1 MHITQLWRWNGQITR
16 IPYLLWGVVLMALKF
31 NLDRAVAAFGFGISW
46 NPLRYFEPALNGE
59 TLASL
64 WQSQQLG
71 FFFTLVA
78 LALPFIA
85 VGVGLTLQ
93 RLRSAQLPLSLVL
106 LFFVPVIN
114 LLFFVLLCLW
124 PERDAVSALSARP
137 LWERWLPHSRLG
149 SALAGSL
156 AAIGIALAL
165 VILAVLG
172 LGQYGAGLFVG
183 TPFAMGLV
191 ASLIFA
197 TRERRSLKAC
207 LGVACLSVILL
218 GLSLVLFAFEGVLCV
233 IMAAPLGLGLAAL
246 GGGVGWL
253 IQSRQRPHAASS
265 VVMML
270 LLPALMGFEKVSSP
284 TPPLIAV
291 RTSLEVNAPPERVWQ
306 HVIAFSEL
314 PPPQDWLL
322 KTGIAYPLR
331 AEIRGTGVGA
341 VRHCV
346 FSTGPF
352 VEPITVWD
360 PPRLLKF
367 DVTEQPP
374 PMRELTPYPIAPPHL
389 DHFLQSK
396 GGQFLLTPLP
406 GGRTRLEGTTW
417 YAHQIWPSAYWQ
429 IWSDLI
435 IHRIHLRVL
444 EHVARLSED
453 PAPAIKTRP

>member
-1 MHITQLWRWNGQITR
+1 MHLYQLWRWNGQIAR
-16 IPYLLWGVVLMALKF
+16 LPYLFWGILLMAFKF
-31 NLDRAVAAFGFGISW
+31 NVDRAVSGFIFGISW
-46 NPLRYFEPALNGE
+46 NPLRYFVPSLNGE

-64 WQSQQLG
+64 WQSQQLT
-71 FFFTLVA
+71 FFFTMVA

-85 VGVGLTLQ
+85 AGVGLTLQ
-93 RLRSAQLPLSLVL
+93 RLRSASLPLGLVL
-106 LFFVPVIN
+106 LFFVPLIN
-114 LLFFVLLCLW
+114 LLFFMLLCLW
-124 PERDAVSALSARP
+124 SERESTSETAALP
-137 LWERWLPHSRLG
+137 FWERWLPHSRVG
-149 SALAGSL
+149 SALAGASVSL
-156 AAIGIALAL
+156 VMGMAWVALA
-165 VILAVLG
+165 VVGLAEYG
-172 LGQYGAGLFVG
+172 LILFVG

-197 TRERRSLKAC
+197 TREHRSLKAS
-207 LGVACLSVILL
+207 LGVACLSVLLL
-218 GLSLVLFAFEGVLCV
+218 GLGLVLFAFEGVLCAV
-233 IMAAPLGLGLAAL
+233 MAAPLGLGLAAL
-246 GGGVGWL
+246 GGLVGWL
-253 IQSRQRPHAASS
+253 IQSRQRPQAGASIA
-265 VVMML
+265 MML
-270 LLPALMGFEKVSSP
+270 LLPALMGFEKANAP
-284 TPPLIAV
+284 IPPLIAV

-367 DVTEQPP
+367 NVSSQPP
-374 PMRELTPYPIAPPHL
+374 PMRELTPYPISPPHL

-417 YAHQIWPSAYWQ
+417 YAHQIWPNHYWQ

-444 EHVARLSED
+444 QHVARLSEE
-453 PAPAIKTRP
+453 TRP